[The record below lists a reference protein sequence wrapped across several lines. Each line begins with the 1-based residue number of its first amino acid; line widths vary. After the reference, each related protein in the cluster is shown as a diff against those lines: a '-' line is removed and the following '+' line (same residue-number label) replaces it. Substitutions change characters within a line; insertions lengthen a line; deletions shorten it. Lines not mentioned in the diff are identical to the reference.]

1 MQAGRSESRQGDHM
15 RIAVIGTG
23 YVGLVTGACLADLG
37 HSVIGVDKDADKI
50 SRLNRGEVT
59 IYEVGLPEL
68 LSRHLGRSLSFT
80 TETAEAVGESEIVF
94 ITVGTPQGEDGSA
107 DMSYVIEAAGD
118 IAGAINGYKIIV
130 NKSTMPVGSTRL
142 VERVIKERAEGEE
155 FDVISNPE
163 FLREGTAVRDFM
175 HPDRIVVGTESQRA
189 AGVMAELYRP
199 LNAPLFITDPA
210 SAEMIK
216 YASNAFLATKVS
228 FINAIANICEAV
240 DADVKEVAMGMGY
253 DRRIGFEFLR
263 SGPGFGGSCFPKD
276 CQALIDIARRSGY
289 SFYLLE
295 GVMKVNREQME
306 LMAKK
311 VERRLGGLEGK
322 RIAAW
327 GLAFKA
333 NTDDVRDSPALQIIR
348 TLLEGGAEVKAYDPQ
363 AMENAREAMPGLRC
377 VDSALEA
384 AEGAD
389 LLLILTDWDEFKL
402 QDFRRVG
409 EAMKGREILDT
420 RNCLEPLSV
429 RRLGFDYEGVGR

>member
-1 MQAGRSESRQGDHM
+1 MK
-15 RIAVIGTG
+15 IAVIGTG

-37 HSVIGVDKDADKI
+37 HSVTGVDKDEGKI
-50 SRLNRGEVT
+50 ERLNRGEVT

-80 TETAEAVGESEIVF
+80 TDTAEAVAASEIVF
-94 ITVGTPQGEDGSA
+94 ITVGTPQGEDGAA
-107 DMSYVIEAAGD
+107 DMSYVMEAAGD
-118 IAGAINGYKIIV
+118 IAGAIDGYKIVV

-142 VERVIKERAEGEE
+142 VERVIKERAGGEE
-155 FDVISNPE
+155 FDVVSNPE

-189 AGVMAELYRP
+189 AGIMAELYRP

-276 CQALIDIARRSGY
+276 CQALINIARHSGY

-295 GVMKVNREQME
+295 GVMQVNREQME
-306 LMAKK
+306 LMARK
-311 VERRLGGLEGK
+311 VERRLGDLRGK

-333 NTDDVRDSPALQIIR
+333 NTDDVRDSPALEIIR
-348 TLLEGGAEVKAYDPQ
+348 LLLEGGAEISAYDPR
-363 AMENAREAMPGLRC
+363 AMENAREAMPELSC
-377 VDSALEA
+377 AASALEA

-409 EAMKGREILDT
+409 EVMKGREIIDT

-429 RRLGFDYEGVGR
+429 RRLGFNYEGVGR

>member
-1 MQAGRSESRQGDHM
+1 MK
-15 RIAVIGTG
+15 IAVIGTG

-37 HSVIGVDKDADKI
+37 HSVIGVDKDAGKI

-80 TETAEAVGESEIVF
+80 TETTEAVGESEIIF

-142 VERVIKERAEGEE
+142 VERVIKERAGGEE

-175 HPDRIVVGTESQRA
+175 HPDRIVVGTESQKA
-189 AGVMAELYRP
+189 AGIMAELYRP

-276 CQALIDIARRSGY
+276 CQALIDIAKRSGY

-295 GVMKVNREQME
+295 GVMQVNREQME
-306 LMAKK
+306 LMARKA
-311 VERRLGGLEGK
+311 ERRLGGLEGK

-333 NTDDVRDSPALQIIR
+333 NTDDVRDSPALEIIR
-348 TLLEGGAEVKAYDPQ
+348 MLMERGAEVKAYDPQ

-377 VDSALEA
+377 VESALEA

-409 EAMKGREILDT
+409 EVMKSREILDT

-429 RRLGFDYEGVGR
+429 RRLGFNYEGVGR